1 MTVEIVWESHTPAL
15 RYMTLLQSGKG
26 ASMGLWTKF
35 KEFVDR
41 VGEEKRPARNLREE
55 ELRLAAAALLVR
67 ASAID
72 GQVDAVERRKLKA
85 LLQERFDL
93 GGDEIRPLLDEA
105 AARENESVDLYRF
118 TSVLCRELDQDGRKR
133 IVEMLWEVVMA
144 DGVIHEFE
152 FEPGVAHGRAA
163 RRVDA
168 GPGDVAPAGRRAG
181 WLQLDN

>member
-1 MTVEIVWESHTPAL
+1 MAL
-15 RYMTLLQSGKG
+15 LLAGKG

-35 KEFVDR
+35 KDFVEG
-41 VGEEKRPARNLREE
+41 VGGEKRPARDLREE

-93 GGDEIRPLLDEA
+93 GGDEMRPLLEEA
-105 AARENESVDLYRF
+105 AAREHESVDLYRF

-152 FEPGVAHGRAA
+152 SNLVWRTAELLGVSTRDRVTLRQQVAA
-163 RRVDA
+163 RV
-168 GPGDVAPAGRRAG
+168 GFG
-181 WLQLDN
+181 LDS